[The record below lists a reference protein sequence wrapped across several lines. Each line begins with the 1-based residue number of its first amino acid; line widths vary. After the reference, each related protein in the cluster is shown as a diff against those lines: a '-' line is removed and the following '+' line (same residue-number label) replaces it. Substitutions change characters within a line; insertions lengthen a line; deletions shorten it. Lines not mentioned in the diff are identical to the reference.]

1 MGESKVM
8 MPRAELPTTAFTVT
22 NAAVVSADIGLA
34 KHSVLVE
41 DVQATVE
48 HTASDTWTETVLS
61 NAEKSRPVTV
71 IDEAPLAGRFSCAP
85 DPTGPSK
92 EYMLR
97 VSVPQTAATVNVE
110 SEDMLETA
118 RELRQAVE
126 DVLVHEMVSHIA
138 SSLKAPVT
146 VGSMKPNDKPETVR
160 EAMPLG
166 GELSLVSETAAA
178 SKVNK
183 PRPVPTMP
191 ETVTILSAS
200 LVLARTK
207 AEV

>member
-1 MGESKVM
+1 MGDDNGQRSH
-8 MPRAELPTTAFTVT
+8 LT
-22 NAAVVSADIGLA
+22 
-34 KHSVLVE
+34 
-41 DVQATVE
+41 
-48 HTASDTWTETVLS
+48 
-61 NAEKSRPVTV
+61 
-71 IDEAPLAGRFSCAP
+71 APLAGRFSCAP

-97 VSVPQTAATVNVE
+97 VSVPQTAATVNVA

-146 VGSMKPNDKPETVR
+146 VGSIKPNDTPEMVR